1 VAGVYN
7 TGDTEAEEHVDSKL
21 NILEFGVVAAGS
33 DGTVPLRAEE
43 ERAGEEE
50 RSLLAT
56 ITAEETLVGSAL
68 LEGAV
73 GVVDPTVLED
83 ITISGHVGVVL
94 WHAHLLV
101 VLSSAVDGRLVH
113 VVPDAVH
120 VVGTLEDRGVEE
132 ILPIVAGRLVEEIN
146 PDGLAGTT
154 LTLKSLLG
162 AGVPDEQVRDVVVI
176 DFLALLQKTLL
187 VHEVVV
193 AGADMRISG
202 NNEATARVVDLLVHV
217 HDVVLREALMVI
229 LTVVVVLSILAVK
242 PENINGEAE
251 VSEIGVALNNLVS
264 GVLFP
269 LGEVVAERVHRRHGS
284 VTSQLREFLLNLLGV
299 ALSAHEVELKS
310 VALRDESVVSLL
322 AVMGV
327 VKEDEGLSGV
337 HPSDGRIGLVRVTSD
352 VRNGSV
358 KRLAVF
364 ALIFVLVAVLVEE
377 TVRVIKTC
385 LLEAEVVGALGDTVH
400 VRRVDGEVEADRVA
414 LDDGASLLG
423 VTGLLRGVLVSSLVV
438 SSNLV
443 VSINEVLV
451 NMLVVYTEVLGIVV
465 KVIVV
470 VDNDG
475 LVAVHILDDSER
487 VELNLVGDL
496 VLAANKDTVIEKLNE
511 ILEVLLDLDLI
522 PVDTDTSVGDGEA
535 LFLIGSLDLNLHD
548 TLLEESHVEIEVR
561 STELHIVS
569 AEVLVLVKM
578 EAGVDGVLMDHH
590 AVWLDIVGLHE
601 VVAAEAV
608 CVALLAGVLL
618 VVATELAVVPSEHVA
633 EARAVGLLAAGCA
646 ELASPFVVAVVAVR
660 HVLAHVRLVVMIKCV
675 VCLVLRLVVVHEMLL
690 VGIMATATMDGSLM
704 LVDRVSVVHRGAVDR
719 GAVDRGAVDRC
730 AVDRCAVDGLVSEVG
745 VMQGS
750 AVVGSFVHVVGMI
763 NRSIMR
769 VIVLATI
776 HVGVMDGGSMSRGSM
791 SIVVLATIHVGVMD
805 GGSMSR
811 GSMSIVVLTT
821 KHVGVMDG
829 GSMLRS
835 SMSIIVL
842 ATIEGVVENR
852 GLVMDRG
859 DSLVMS
865 LVKDGL
871 KGLPVGLESITS
883 GISLESEHARGKDRS
898 VEMHH

>member
-1 VAGVYN
+1 M
-7 TGDTEAEEHVDSKL
+7 
-21 NILEFGVVAAGS
+21 
-33 DGTVPLRAEE
+33 
-43 ERAGEEE
+43 
-50 RSLLAT
+50 
-56 ITAEETLVGSAL
+56 
-68 LEGAV
+68 
-73 GVVDPTVLED
+73 
-83 ITISGHVGVVL
+83 GVVL
-94 WHAHLLV
+94 RHAHLLV

-132 ILPIVAGRLVEEIN
+132 ILPVVAGRLVKEIN

-242 PENINGEAE
+242 PENINREAE

-269 LGEVVAERVHRRHGS
+269 LGEVVAERVHRRHRS

-364 ALIFVLVAVLVEE
+364 ALILVLVAVLVEE

-423 VTGLLRGVLVSSLVV
+423 VTGLLCGVLV

-443 VSINEVLV
+443 VSINEVFF

-487 VELNLVGDL
+487 VKLNLVGDL

-719 GAVDRGAVDRC
+719 GAVDRGAVDRGAVDRC
-730 AVDRCAVDGLVSEVG
+730 AVDRYAVDGLVSEVG

-791 SIVVLATIHVGVMD
+791 SIVVLTTIHVGVMD

-811 GSMSIVVLTT
+811 SSMSIVVLTT
-821 KHVGVMDG
+821 IHVGVMDG

>member
-1 VAGVYN
+1 
-7 TGDTEAEEHVDSKL
+7 
-21 NILEFGVVAAGS
+21 
-33 DGTVPLRAEE
+33 
-43 ERAGEEE
+43 
-50 RSLLAT
+50 
-56 ITAEETLVGSAL
+56 
-68 LEGAV
+68 
-73 GVVDPTVLED
+73 
-83 ITISGHVGVVL
+83 
-94 WHAHLLV
+94 
-101 VLSSAVDGRLVH
+101 
-113 VVPDAVH
+113 
-120 VVGTLEDRGVEE
+120 
-132 ILPIVAGRLVEEIN
+132 
-146 PDGLAGTT
+146 
-154 LTLKSLLG
+154 
-162 AGVPDEQVRDVVVI
+162 
-176 DFLALLQKTLL
+176 
-187 VHEVVV
+187 
-193 AGADMRISG
+193 M
-202 NNEATARVVDLLVHV
+202 
-217 HDVVLREALMVI
+217 
-229 LTVVVVLSILAVK
+229 
-242 PENINGEAE
+242 
-251 VSEIGVALNNLVS
+251 
-264 GVLFP
+264 
-269 LGEVVAERVHRRHGS
+269 
-284 VTSQLREFLLNLLGV
+284 
-299 ALSAHEVELKS
+299 
-310 VALRDESVVSLL
+310 
-322 AVMGV
+322 
-327 VKEDEGLSGV
+327 
-337 HPSDGRIGLVRVTSD
+337 
-352 VRNGSV
+352 
-358 KRLAVF
+358 
-364 ALIFVLVAVLVEE
+364 
-377 TVRVIKTC
+377 
-385 LLEAEVVGALGDTVH
+385 
-400 VRRVDGEVEADRVA
+400 
-414 LDDGASLLG
+414 
-423 VTGLLRGVLVSSLVV
+423 
-438 SSNLV
+438 

-719 GAVDRGAVDRC
+719 GAVDRCAVDRC